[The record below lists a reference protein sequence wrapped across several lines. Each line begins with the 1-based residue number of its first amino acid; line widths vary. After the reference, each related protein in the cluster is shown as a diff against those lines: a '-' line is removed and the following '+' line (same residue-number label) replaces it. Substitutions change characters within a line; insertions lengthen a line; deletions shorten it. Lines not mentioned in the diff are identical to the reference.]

1 MNSRHTHALAALALA
16 AAGLF
21 PAAGHAQVTLLT
33 AKINGDD
40 QFKLYLSTNPAN
52 DGFQFLNGY
61 GWAAT
66 HTGTALLPIDPSTG
80 LHFKDYWVN
89 IWVQDV
95 GGGGPDVLG
104 AFKLSGPGGCKF
116 DNATNT
122 LLTDATSGYWLVS
135 KPQAWSPGGPP
146 IPGFPFYVTN
156 YTPPYFQ
163 PAAAPLDLGANGV
176 GPWGPMPGIPA
187 AARWMS
193 DPFQTNLAE
202 AWFQAH
208 FRCKK

>member
-1 MNSRHTHALAALALA
+1 MHHRHALASAALVFA
-16 AAGLF
+16 AAIL
-21 PAAGHAQVTLLT
+21 PAASQAQVTLLT
-33 AKINGDD
+33 AKLNGDD
-40 QFKLYLSTNPAN
+40 QFKLYLSVKPSN

-66 HTGTALLPIDPSTG
+66 ETGSVLLPIDPSTG

-116 DNATNT
+116 DNATTT
-122 LLTDATSGYWLVS
+122 LLTDATSPYWHVT
-135 KPQAWSPGGPP
+135 PAQPWSPGGPP
-146 IPGFPFYVTN
+146 VPGFPSYVTN
-156 YTPPYFQ
+156 YTPPFVQ
-163 PAAAPLDLGANGV
+163 PMLTPLDLGPNGV
-176 GPWGPMPGIPA
+176 PPWGPMPAIPA

-193 DPFQTNLAE
+193 DPAQTSFSE